1 MFMPALSTGVST
13 MVGGVTKET
22 GVSPLFCTPCVLGKR
37 ICGLPFSPHVE
48 NCGGGGAICTNI
60 GPCIPFL
67 NKQVRCCVPGG
78 CSLVDC

>member
-22 GVSPLFCTPCVLGKR
+22 GVSPLFCTPCILGKQ
-37 ICGLPFSPHVE
+37 ICGLPFRPTSRTAAVGVALHQF
-48 NCGGGGAICTNI
+48 

-67 NKQVRCCVPGG
+67 NKQVRCCFPGG